1 MYIPIAIADKSV
13 PQHGVWILEPIRPL
27 DFRSTIGLVDDRQP
41 RPIEFIGNEVVRLVC
56 WAKTI
61 EDKAAEALK
70 IVGTI
75 R

>member
-41 RPIEFIGNEVVRLVC
+41 RPIELIGNEVVRLVC
-56 WAKTI
+56 WSKTI